1 MKISV
6 EIPDTTV
13 CAFVS
18 YVFYTK
24 DGMSMGTRA
33 IDSYD
38 IAQGFSNFYQEEKD
52 NDRK

>member
-13 CAFVS
+13 CAFIS
-18 YVFYTK
+18 YVFHTK

-33 IDSYD
+33 IDSLD
-38 IAQGFSNFYQEEKD
+38 IAQGCSNFYAEEK
-52 NDRK
+52 NR